1 MQCKTERLVGGV
13 VVLEIGA
20 EGLGD
25 ISTDVTGRIR
35 DLADE
40 GRTKFLLDLSG
51 VSSLDSHGFGDLIVG
66 QQAAARVGARV
77 ALCRVHAYVA
87 YVAEPLR
94 VMNVVDLFDVL
105 ESEQDALQGFA

>member
-1 MQCKTERLVGGV
+1 MQCKRERLVGGV
-13 VVLEIGA
+13 VVLEVGA

-25 ISTDVTGRIR
+25 ISTAVTGRIR

-66 QQAAARVGARV
+66 QQAAARVAARV
-77 ALCRVHAYVA
+77 ALCRVHA

-94 VMNVVDLFDVL
+94 VMNVVDLFDL
-105 ESEQDALQGFA
+105 FESEQDALQGFA

>member
-40 GRTKFLLDLSG
+40 GRTKFLLDLSD

-77 ALCRVHAYVA
+77 ALCQVHVYIV
-87 YVAEPLR
+87 EPLR
-94 VMNVVDLFDVL
+94 VMNVVGLFDLF
-105 ESEQDALQGFA
+105 ESEQDALEGFA

>member
-1 MQCKTERLVGGV
+1 MHCKTERLVGDV
-13 VVLEIGA
+13 VVLELGA

-25 ISTDVTGRIR
+25 IGTDVTDRIR

-51 VSSLDSHGFGDLIVG
+51 VSSLDSHGFGDLVAG

-77 ALCRVHAYVA
+77 ALCHVHAYVA
-87 YVAEPLR
+87 GPLR
-94 VMNVVDLFDVL
+94 VMNVVDLFDL
-105 ESEQDALQGFA
+105 FESEQDALQGFA

>member
-51 VSSLDSHGFGDLIVG
+51 VSSLDSHGFGDL
-66 QQAAARVGARV
+66 V
-77 ALCRVHAYVA
+77 AQVSRRPLGSAHAWRSA
-87 YVAEPLR
+87 TSMR
-94 VMNVVDLFDVL
+94 M
-105 ESEQDALQGFA
+105 SQGHSAS